1 MRLSRGRITFFIRKW
16 TSLIE
21 VYCDVKTKDGY
32 ILRLFAI
39 GYTYRKGDQARKT
52 SYAKKSQIKE
62 IRRRMI
68 NIIQK
73 SVQESNITELIQKLV
88 AGEIADTMKKQTNAI
103 HPLKQAFIY
112 RVKVLKK
119 PKMDGKRYQGPL

>member
-16 TSLIE
+16 STLIE
-21 VYCDVKTKDGY
+21 SYCDCKTKDGY
-32 ILRLFAI
+32 ILRLFAV
-39 GYTYRKGDQARKT
+39 GYTYRKGTQARKT
-52 SYAKKSQIKE
+52 SYAKKSQVKE

-73 SVQESNITELIQKLV
+73 AVQESTITTLIQKLI
-88 AGEIADTMKKQTNAI
+88 AGEIGDTMKKQTNPI
-103 HPLKQAFIY
+103 HPLKQVFIH

-119 PKMDGKRYQGPL
+119 PKMDGKTLRL